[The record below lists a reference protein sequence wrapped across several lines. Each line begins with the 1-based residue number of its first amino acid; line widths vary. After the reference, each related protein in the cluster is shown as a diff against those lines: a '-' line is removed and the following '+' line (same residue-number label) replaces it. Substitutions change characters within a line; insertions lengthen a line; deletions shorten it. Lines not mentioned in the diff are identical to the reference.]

1 MDDLLNLHQ
10 MQERARVK
18 LPDAVW
24 DYFVGGSDD
33 EVTLH
38 ENRKAFQKISIYPK
52 ILRDVANRCLATEV
66 LGTPVSL
73 PVLIAPTAFL
83 SLACPDA
90 EMLTAQAA
98 NAAGTILVFSTM
110 CSVPLD
116 EVLPVSKS
124 SWFQLYPFRDNGIT
138 NEVIERVE
146 SAGCSALV
154 VTVDMPVLGK
164 RERDIRNVAALS
176 LATKDLYPKWL
187 PVDPG
192 EMAMASGFSALFA
205 SSLTWNDIDRIRAQT
220 HLPLVL
226 KGVLRADDARRAV
239 DSGVSG
245 IIVSNHGG
253 RQLDTAPA
261 TIDAL
266 ADISDA
272 VGSSAEVFLDGGVR
286 RGTDVIKALARGAK
300 AVLIGR
306 PVLWALAIG
315 GTEGVARMFDIL
327 RCEIDLAMAL
337 CGCANVSEIDSSLL
351 NGR

>member
-10 MQERARVK
+10 MQERARAK

-52 ILRDVANRCLATEV
+52 ILRDVSNRCLATEV

-83 SLACPDA
+83 SLACPNA

-98 NAAGTILVFSTM
+98 NAAGTILVVSTM

-116 EVLPVSKS
+116 EVLPVSKL

-154 VTVDMPVLGK
+154 VTVDVPVLGK
-164 RERDIRNVAALS
+164 RERDIRNVEALS

-187 PVDPG
+187 PVDPD

-205 SSLTWNDIDRIRAQT
+205 SSLTWNDINRIRAQT
-220 HLPLVL
+220 RLPLVL
-226 KGVLRADDARRAV
+226 KGVLRTDDARRAV

-266 ADISDA
+266 TDISDA
-272 VGSSAEVFLDGGVR
+272 VGSTAEVFLDGGVR

-315 GTEGVARMFDIL
+315 GAEGVARMFDLL

-337 CGCANVSEIDSSLL
+337 CGCANVAEIDSSLL
-351 NGR
+351 NGH